1 VGTTWARDP
10 RFTISLVGSHQTTPA
25 LIGQLEAGRQSGC
38 LTIESGDG
46 LVCRVYL
53 LMGKIFHASG
63 PAGEGESALTDAL
76 SWSNVT
82 LSFDEKAQ
90 LPDSRTITA
99 GSSTTSAVTGPL
111 ASEPAAINKLSTDPR
126 LFVMSCATLGGGC
139 LWILVPLTLIGLGAV
154 FHGNRAV
161 SNSFFGTALI
171 ALPALLVVW
180 LALHVG
186 FRVMFYRDAVRVQGQ
201 LPIAEMPR
209 VLDVPPGAISGQ
221 PELILKMQTRCP
233 IGKLGKCWI
242 ELYENGLQISRGPQH
257 PEPRWQFLYRDLL
270 QAESVD
276 VVSVG
281 TKGGEIHQSFVR
293 VITDQPRMAFLFG
306 TNMWW
311 LQNQKA
317 EMLVNKLREHRVPTF
332 TESLDT

>member
-1 VGTTWARDP
+1 M
-10 RFTISLVGSHQTTPA
+10 GSRQDASA
-25 LIGQLEAGRQSGC
+25 LIGQLEADRQSGC

-63 PAGEGESALTDAL
+63 PGGEGESALTDAV
-76 SWSNVT
+76 SWPDAT

-90 LPDSRTITA
+90 LPDRRTITD
-99 GSSTTSAVTGPL
+99 GGLTTSAVTGLL
-111 ASEPAAINKLSTDPR
+111 ASEPAAINRLSTDRR

-139 LWILVPLTLIGLGAV
+139 LWILVPLTLIVLGAL
-154 FHGNRAV
+154 FHGNQAV
-161 SNSFFGTALI
+161 SNSLFAAALI

-186 FRVMFYRDAVRVQGQ
+186 FRILFYRDAVRVPGQ
-201 LPIAEMPR
+201 LPIAQVPR
-209 VLDVPPGAISGQ
+209 VVDAPAGAISGQ
-221 PELILKMQTRCP
+221 PELVLQMQTRCT

-242 ELYENGLQISRGPQH
+242 EFYPDGLQISRGPQY
-257 PEPRWQFLYRDLL
+257 PEPRWQFPYQDLL

-276 VVSVG
+276 LVSTG
-281 TKGGEIHQSFVR
+281 TKGAEIHQSFVR
-293 VITDQPRMAFLFG
+293 VITSEPRMAFLFG
-306 TNMWW
+306 ANMWW

-317 EMLVNKLREHRVPTF
+317 EMLVNKLREHHVPTF
-332 TESLDT
+332 AESIDT

>member
-1 VGTTWARDP
+1 M
-10 RFTISLVGSHQTTPA
+10 GSRQTTAA

-82 LSFDEKAQ
+82 LSFDEKGQ
-90 LPDSRTITA
+90 LPDRRTITD
-99 GSSTTSAVTGPL
+99 GSSTRSSVTGPL
-111 ASEPAAINKLSTDPR
+111 ASEPAAVNRLSTDPR

-161 SNSFFGTALI
+161 SNSFFATALI

-186 FRVMFYRDAVRVQGQ
+186 FRVMFYRDAVKVPGQ

-209 VLDVPPGAISGQ
+209 VVDAPAGAISGQ
-221 PELILKMQTRCP
+221 PELILKMQTHCS
-233 IGKLGKCWI
+233 IGKVGKCSL
-242 ELYENGLQISRGPQH
+242 ELYRDGLEVSRGPKH
-257 PEPRWQFLYRDLL
+257 PEPRWQFLYQNLV

-276 VVSVG
+276 LVSVG
-281 TKGGEIHQSFVR
+281 TRGSEIHQSFVR
-293 VITDQPRMAFLFG
+293 VITDPPRMAFLFG
-306 TNMWW
+306 ANMWW

-317 EMLVNKLREHRVPTF
+317 EMLVNKLREHHVQTF
-332 TESLDT
+332 AESIDT